1 MSATRDKLFDFMN
14 GVLDGDA
21 IVLNAESK
29 VIAIILGV
37 DYNFFTNKRTGS
49 FDNDGFKDALV
60 EQYEHYLDLYKLKG
74 KRFDELDRASRRL
87 ILSSFVAGTIELKDD
102 RIIPFCRYPIRINM
116 LGGLYV
122 FGSIIHTCN
131 DDDENKLHTIMMPDN
146 DSIICEI
153 E

>member
-21 IVLNAESK
+21 TPLNAESK

-37 DYNFFTNKRTGS
+37 DYNFFINKRTGS

-60 EQYEHYLDLYKLKG
+60 EQYEQYLDLYKLKG

-131 DDDENKLHTIMMPDN
+131 DKDENELHTIMMPDN

>member
-37 DYNFFTNKRTGS
+37 DYNFFTNKRTGL

-60 EQYEHYLDLYKLKG
+60 EQYE
-74 KRFDELDRASRRL
+74 
-87 ILSSFVAGTIELKDD
+87 
-102 RIIPFCRYPIRINM
+102 
-116 LGGLYV
+116 
-122 FGSIIHTCN
+122 
-131 DDDENKLHTIMMPDN
+131 
-146 DSIICEI
+146 
-153 E
+153 